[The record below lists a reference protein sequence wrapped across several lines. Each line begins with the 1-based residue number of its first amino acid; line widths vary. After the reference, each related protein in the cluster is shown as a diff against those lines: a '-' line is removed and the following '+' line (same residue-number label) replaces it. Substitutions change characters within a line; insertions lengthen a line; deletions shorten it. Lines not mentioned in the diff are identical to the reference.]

1 MLLAIGGGIFCAKQ
15 RIRKEYVHARK
26 SGILIEKSDT
36 IDTKL
41 NELIL
46 RM

>member
-15 RIRKEYVHARK
+15 RDQKEDVHARK
-26 SGILIEKSDT
+26 SGILTEKSDT
-36 IDTKL
+36 IETKL